1 VLKWWRCRVRCKG
14 AEAGAVAEESTE
26 VVMHRKCTCRCSAG
40 GVKRCRC
47 EVVQV
52 LRGAEEFAEVV
63 IGSADVYVQVQRY
76 SVQSCSRGAMV
87 QQILR
92 F

>member
-26 VVMHRKCTCRCSAG
+26 VGCSAG

-92 F
+92 C